1 MTFKFNI
8 DIIEFDNRGIVLN
21 KGNNWGEIMTEN
33 DKNIREVGTKIA
45 RGMIEE
51 EIYNSDPIYAKIDQ
65 WFKEG
70 VSEDKIRERVRLY
83 MEKKDNVNDS

>member
-1 MTFKFNI
+1 MILYRLTIGVLSLKNKMGLNMT
-8 DIIEFDNRGIVLN
+8 
-21 KGNNWGEIMTEN
+21 
-33 DKNIREVGTKIA
+33 DKDKTVREMGTKIA

-65 WFKEG
+65 WFEEG

-83 MEKKDNVNDS
+83 MEKKEESNDS